1 LNEKF
6 RNLKKSFIKRKEKK
20 RKRKKEEK
28 EKRKKKKKKKE
39 RKMKMKINPTHYP
52 CNCFNSPISLSF
64 ALN

>member
-28 EKRKKKKKKKE
+28 EKRKKKKKKE

-52 CNCFNSPISLSF
+52 CNHFNSPISLSF